1 MSHWRKNHQ
10 SDANNLRS
18 VDLYDEKESLRTG
31 RDCYVSPVVKIVKMT
46 VDVIKSRE
54 KPKGD
59 KRNFAHFA
67 GKSKPLGL
75 NVTNC
80 ETLESLAGSPATER
94 WVGLTVQ
101 IYVDP
106 QARYPSGKK
115 GPAIRIRPTLPDGKA
130 DTSPLPELSDEARER
145 LEDDREERL
154 AEREPGQEG

>member
-18 VDLYDEKESLRTG
+18 VDLYDEAQSLKTG
-31 RDCYVSPVVKIVKMT
+31 RDCYFSPVVRIEKMS
-46 VDVIKSRE
+46 VGVIKSRE

-67 GKSKPLGL
+67 GKAKPLGL

-80 ETLESLAGSPATER
+80 ETLESLSGSPATER
-94 WVGLTVQ
+94 WVGLTIQ

-106 QARYPSGKK
+106 NSRYPSGKK

-130 DTSPLPELSDEARER
+130 DTSPLPGVSDAERER
-145 LEDDREERL
+145 LDGEHDDRI
-154 AEREPGQEG
+154 ADGDSTDGG